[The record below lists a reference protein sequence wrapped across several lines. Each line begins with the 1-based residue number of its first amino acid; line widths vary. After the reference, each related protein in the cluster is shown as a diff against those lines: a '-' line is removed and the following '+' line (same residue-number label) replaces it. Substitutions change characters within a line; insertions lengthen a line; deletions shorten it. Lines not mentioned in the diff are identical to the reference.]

1 MRDRVLLV
9 VAAAA
14 LACDE
19 PTIPTRTAAYP
30 FDLAADVFHWPPS
43 HLPVRYFA
51 DSRGAMRT
59 LVQDGLAVWQAPF
72 LYGEF
77 TGTLVADSAGA
88 DVIVLWRDSVPPDV
102 PPDPGPPV
110 SACSG
115 VTSFQLD
122 STSTIDGPL
131 RVTLAIAPG
140 FTASQ
145 VAACVRRVAAHE
157 LGHSLGLLAH
167 SPNTQDV
174 MTGTPLVGEP
184 SERDRQTV
192 EVLYHTA
199 PTIRPPPRP

>member
-1 MRDRVLLV
+1 MKHRLALV
-9 VAAAA
+9 IAAAA

-30 FDLAADVFHWPPS
+30 FDLGGDVFHWPANV
-43 HLPVRYFA
+43 LPVRYFA
-51 DSRGAMRT
+51 DTRGTMRQ
-59 LVQDGLAVWQAPF
+59 LVQDGLAAWQAPF

-77 TGTLVADSAGA
+77 TGALVADSAGA

-110 SACSG
+110 NACSG

-122 STSTIDGPL
+122 STNTIEGPL
-131 RVTLAIAPG
+131 RVTVVIAAG
-140 FTASQ
+140 FTTSQ
-145 VAACVRRVAAHE
+145 VAACVRRVTVHE
-157 LGHSLGLLAH
+157 LGHSVGLLAH

-174 MTGTPLVGEP
+174 MTSTPLVQQL
-184 SERDRQTV
+184 SERDGQTV
-192 EVLYHTA
+192 EVLYHTR